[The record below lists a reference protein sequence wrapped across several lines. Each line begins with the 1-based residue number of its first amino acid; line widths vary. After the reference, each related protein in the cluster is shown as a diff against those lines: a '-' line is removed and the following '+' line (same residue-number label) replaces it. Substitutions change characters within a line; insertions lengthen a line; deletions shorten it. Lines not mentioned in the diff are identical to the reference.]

1 MRHRPE
7 LSRERSRSDVKKRE
21 SPKNFLSTR
30 LTSFVSTTNYIGKS
44 RKVKVDEIVTR
55 EIPIRDYQKALDFAF
70 AREGIKIAI
79 IP

>member
-1 MRHRPE
+1 
-7 LSRERSRSDVKKRE
+7 
-21 SPKNFLSTR
+21 
-30 LTSFVSTTNYIGKS
+30 LTSFVFTTNYIVESG
-44 RKVKVDEIVTR
+44 KVKVDEIVTR

>member
-1 MRHRPE
+1 MWHRPE
-7 LSRERSRSDVKKRE
+7 LSRERPRSDAQKKRVPE
-21 SPKNFLSTR
+21 KFLINT
-30 LTSFVSTTNYIGKS
+30 LTSFVFTTNYIVESG
-44 RKVKVDEIVTR
+44 KVKVDEIVTR